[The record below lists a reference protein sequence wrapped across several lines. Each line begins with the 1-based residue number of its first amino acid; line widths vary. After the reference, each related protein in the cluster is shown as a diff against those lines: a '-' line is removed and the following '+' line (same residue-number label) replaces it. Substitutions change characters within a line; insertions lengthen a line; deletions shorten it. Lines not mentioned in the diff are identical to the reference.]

1 MKSEDAKMFQ
11 EIQKNS
17 SMALKAISTISEYV
31 HDASL
36 SRALYG
42 QSRILENI
50 RNRAVDKLLEGGEE
64 VHQNS
69 VVSEMM
75 LNGGIHMNTLMDTST
90 SHIAEMVIKGNQ
102 KGITSMWKMMNHSAA
117 AGKESVELAKELADF
132 EVSCM
137 EQMRGYL

>member
-1 MKSEDAKMFQ
+1 
-11 EIQKNS
+11 
-17 SMALKAISTISEYV
+17 
-31 HDASL
+31 
-36 SRALYG
+36 
-42 QSRILENI
+42 
-50 RNRAVDKLLEGGEE
+50 
-64 VHQNS
+64 
-69 VVSEMM
+69 
-75 LNGGIHMNTLMDTST
+75 MNTLMDTST